1 MIHWLS
7 DPTFWTA
14 LLQIVAIDI
23 LLGGDNAV
31 VIALACRHLPAHRRK
46 QAIFG
51 GVAGAILI
59 RICCCSSPCT
69 CSTCPTSR

>member
-23 LLGGDNAV
+23 LLGGD
-31 VIALACRHLPAHRRK
+31 
-46 QAIFG
+46 
-51 GVAGAILI
+51 
-59 RICCCSSPCT
+59 
-69 CSTCPTSR
+69 